1 MTKFSVVIPVFNRP
15 DEVRELLESLQ
26 NQTCTD
32 FEVLI
37 VEDGSS
43 VSCKAIVD
51 LFTNQL
57 AIRYFAKHNTGPGLT
72 RNYGAD
78 RAQGDYIIFF
88 DSDCIIP
95 SHFFDELNS
104 ELTNRPVDAFGGPDR
119 ALPTFSPV
127 QKAINYSMTSFL
139 TTGGIRGGKKKLDVF
154 HPRSFNMGYSKE
166 VYQATGGFSAMRF
179 GEDIDMSLR
188 IIQAGFSTRLFPN
201 AYVYHKRRTDFQKFF
216 KQVHNSGIARI
227 NLYKKYPQSLKLV
240 HMLPAIFTVGLAGV
254 LLLAVFLPALLLLPL
269 FFALLIMADSSM
281 QNKNGYIG
289 LLSIPASFIQLTG
302 YGTGFLRGVW
312 NRLILRKPEFSAFTK
327 NFYK

>member
-1 MTKFSVVIPVFNRP
+1 MTKFSAVIPVFNRP

-51 LFTNQL
+51 LFTNRL

-95 SHFFDELNS
+95 PHYFDELNS
-104 ELTNRPVDAFGGPDR
+104 ELTNRPADAFGGPDR
-119 ALPTFSPV
+119 ALPTFTPV

-240 HMLPAIFTVGLAGV
+240 HMLPALFTVGLIGI

-269 FFALLIMADSSM
+269 FFALLVMTDSTM

>member
-240 HMLPAIFTVGLAGV
+240 HMLPALFTVGLAGV
-254 LLLAVFLPALLLLPL
+254 LFLAVFLPALLLLPL
-269 FFALLIMADSSM
+269 FFALLIMTDSTM
-281 QNKNGYIG
+281 QNKSVYIG

-312 NRLILRKPEFSAFTK
+312 NRLILKKPEFSAFTK